1 MKRSIVAAIGLSL
14 FLMAGNAHA
23 VLFQFYTT
31 SPLAAS
37 NHDCPDAEVPG
48 LPACPANDIDS
59 RADGNGDGILS
70 FTDNG
75 ISVMAQETTNNGS
88 HLYADYNPT
97 EGGLGALLDNTAED
111 PDTNPDNLINGQSL
125 LFTFDQQ
132 VFLNFVVHFDENHM
146 LAFDGNPDYLLIV
159 DGNEAG
165 AIMVTIAGDGMQ
177 NFGGLPGTTFEFRSL
192 GEGMGGEGFYVSAF
206 DVGAIPEP
214 GTAMLLGLGFIGLGA
229 ARRRAA

>member
-1 MKRSIVAAIGLSL
+1 MKRTIVAAVGLSL
-14 FLMAGNAHA
+14 FLVAGNAHA

-37 NHDCPDAEVPG
+37 NHLCPNAEAPA

-59 RADGNGDGILS
+59 LADGDGDGALS
-70 FTDNG
+70 FSNG
-75 ISVMAQETTNNGS
+75 GVTVMATENTVGS

-97 EGGLGALLDNTAED
+97 EGGLGALLDGMEED
-111 PDTNPDNLINGQSL
+111 SVTNPDNLINGQSL

-132 VFLNFVVHFDENHM
+132 VSLVSAVHFDSNHM
-146 LAFDGNPDYLLIV
+146 TSFDGQPDYLLIV
-159 DGNEAG
+159 DGG
-165 AIMVTIAGDGMQ
+165 APIVVTIAANGMQ
-177 NFGGLPGTTFEFRSL
+177 NFGGILGTTFEFQSL
-192 GEGMGGEGFYVSAF
+192 LEGEGGEGFYVSAF
-206 DVGAIPEP
+206 DVQPAIPEP